1 MHRDLIGARSYE
13 LEILEFFGPVAAH
26 AQFLTGPI
34 AMNDVILDLSGIEKH
49 YQNGDTVVR
58 ALDGVSLKIHS
69 GEFVAIMGQSGSGK
83 STLMNIIGC
92 LDRPTSGSYRVLG
105 KEAANLSADELAA
118 LRRETFGF
126 VFQRYNLLAT
136 ATAGENVEI
145 PSVYAGLPKQK
156 RSQRANRLLQRLGM
170 ADRTDHRPAELSGG
184 QQQRV
189 AIARALVNDPP
200 VILADEPTGALDSKS
215 GDEVLVL
222 LKELHAE
229 GRTIILITH
238 AETVAQHASRIVRI
252 QDGQILED
260 SGVVRKETSSPV
272 DTELNLKSAVTLA
285 ASIHEALVTA
295 WRSLRVNIFRTVL
308 TLLGII
314 IGVAAV
320 VAMLAVGEGSR
331 QKVLDRISSFGTN
344 LMLIRPGAAGI
355 RNAGDIVT
363 LIPEDAAAIRALPN
377 IETALPE
384 RSGRMTVRFGNRD
397 YQTSVQGTGEDFPKA
412 RDWKVADGQFFNA
425 DDMKQYAPVVVLG
438 RTVAKTLFPD
448 GGEVVGNYVL
458 LKNVPFL
465 VIGVMSEKG
474 ASPNG
479 SDQDDVIFTPINT
492 GLVRLFGKSYLS
504 SITIKVADAG
514 DIVATQERVENLLRE
529 RHRTEDFSVRNMA
542 SFLQA
547 AMETQDTFTLL
558 LGTVAAISLLVGGI
572 GVMNIMLVSVVERT
586 REIGIR
592 MATGARMRDILLQF
606 NIEAAV
612 VCAAGGLLGILVG
625 VAAGMILRYSG
636 MSVIFSLTPAVLAF
650 ACASATG
657 LIFGYLPARKA
668 ARLDPVVAL
677 ASE

>member
-1 MHRDLIGARSYE
+1 MNST
-13 LEILEFFGPVAAH
+13 ILE
-26 AQFLTGPI
+26 
-34 AMNDVILDLSGIEKH
+34 LSDIQKH
-49 YQNGDTVVR
+49 YRNGDSVVR
-58 ALDGVSLKIHS
+58 ALDGVSLKIRR

-92 LDRPTSGSYRVLG
+92 LDSPTSGSYRVLG
-105 KEAANLSADELAA
+105 REAANLTADELAA

-126 VFQRYNLLAT
+126 IFQRYNLLAT

-156 RSQRANRLLQRLGM
+156 RAQRASGLLQRLGLG
-170 ADRTDHRPAELSGG
+170 DRASHRPNELSGG

-215 GDEVLVL
+215 GDEVLAL

-238 AETVAQHASRIVRI
+238 AENVARHAGRIIRI
-252 QDGQILED
+252 QDGWILDD
-260 SGVVRKETSSPV
+260 SGAHQTDGADDAGLGDREYVCGVS
-272 DTELNLKSAVTLA
+272 LA
-285 ASIHEALVTA
+285 ASVQEALVTA

-331 QKVLDRISSFGTN
+331 QKVLDRITSFGTN
-344 LMLIRPGAAGI
+344 LMLVRPGAAGI
-355 RNAGDIVT
+355 RSAGDIAT
-363 LIPEDAAAIRALPN
+363 LIPEDAAALKTLPN

-384 RSGRMTVRFGNRD
+384 RSGRMTVRYGNRD
-397 YQTSVQGTGEDFPKA
+397 YLTSVQGTGEDFPSA
-412 RDWKVADGQFFNA
+412 RDWKVAEGQFFNA
-425 DDMKQYAPVVVLG
+425 EDMKQYAPVVVLG
-438 RTVAKTLFPD
+438 RTVANTLFPD
-448 GGEVVGNYVL
+448 GGEAVGKYVL

-465 VIGVMSEKG
+465 VIGVMTEKG

-479 SDQDDVIFTPINT
+479 NDQDDVIFLPINT

-504 SITIKVADAG
+504 SITVKVSDAAD
-514 DIVATQERVENLLRE
+514 IHATQERIENLLRE
-529 RHRTEDFSVRNMA
+529 RHGTEDFSVRNMA
-542 SFLQA
+542 SYLEA
-547 AMETQDTFTLL
+547 AMETQNTFTLL

-612 VCAAGGLLGILVG
+612 VCATGGVLGILVG
-625 VAAGMILRYSG
+625 VLAGIILSYSG
-636 MSVIFSLTPAVLAF
+636 MSVIFSATPALLAF

-657 LIFGYLPARKA
+657 LLFGYLPARKA

>member
-1 MHRDLIGARSYE
+1 MN
-13 LEILEFFGPVAAH
+13 EI
-26 AQFLTGPI
+26 
-34 AMNDVILDLSGIEKH
+34 ILDLTAIEKH

-105 KEAANLSADELAA
+105 KEAANLSPDELAA

-156 RSQRANRLLQRLGM
+156 RSSRAKGLLQRLGLG
-170 ADRTDHRPAELSGG
+170 DRTDHRPAELSGG

-215 GDEVLVL
+215 GDEVLSL
-222 LKELHAE
+222 LKDLHAE

-238 AETVAQHASRIVRI
+238 AENVAQHASRIMRI
-252 QDGQILED
+252 QDGRILDD
-260 SGVVRKETSSPV
+260 SGVVKKTSSMPL
-272 DTELNLKSAVTLA
+272 EAEPNLKSAVTLA
-285 ASIHEALVTA
+285 ASMQEALVTA
-295 WRSLRVNIFRTVL
+295 WRSLRVNLFRTVL

-363 LIPEDAAAIRALPN
+363 LIPEDAAAIKALPN
-377 IETALPE
+377 IENALPE

-397 YQTSVQGTGEDFPKA
+397 YQTSVQGTGEDFPQA
-412 RDWKVADGQFFNA
+412 REWKVAEGQFFNA
-425 DDMKQYAPVVVLG
+425 DDRKQYAPVVVLG
-438 RTVAKTLFPD
+438 RTVAQTLFPD
-448 GGEVVGNYVL
+448 GAEAVGNYVL

-465 VIGVMSEKG
+465 VIGVMTEKG

-479 SDQDDVIFTPINT
+479 SDQDDVIFTPITT

-504 SITIKVADAG
+504 SITVKVSDTADIA
-514 DIVATQERVENLLRE
+514 ATQERVENLLRE

-542 SFLQA
+542 SYLQA
-547 AMETQDTFTLL
+547 AIETQDTFTLL

-636 MSVIFSLTPAVLAF
+636 MSVIFSITPALLAF

>member
-1 MHRDLIGARSYE
+1 MNE
-13 LEILEFFGPVAAH
+13 TILE
-26 AQFLTGPI
+26 
-34 AMNDVILDLSGIEKH
+34 LSGIEKH
-49 YQNGDTVVR
+49 YKNGDTTVR
-58 ALDGVSLKIHS
+58 ALDGVSLKIRR

-83 STLMNIIGC
+83 STLMNILGC
-92 LDRPTSGSYRVLG
+92 LDSPTAGSYKVLG
-105 KEAANLSADELAA
+105 REAANLEPDELAS

-126 VFQRYNLLAT
+126 VFQKYNLLAT
-136 ATAGENVEI
+136 ASAGENVEI
-145 PSVYAGLPKQK
+145 PSVYAGLPKHK
-156 RSQRANRLLQRLGM
+156 RVERAASLLARLGLG
-170 ADRTDHRPAELSGG
+170 DRTAHRPSELSGG

-215 GDEVLVL
+215 GDEVLAL
-222 LKELHAE
+222 LKQLHAE

-238 AETVAQHASRIVRI
+238 AENVAQHAGRIVRI
-252 QDGQILED
+252 QDGRILED
-260 SGVVRKETSSPV
+260 SGSFTDQR
-272 DTELNLKSAVTLA
+272 TESVAANNRSFESAVGLM
-285 ASIHEALVTA
+285 ASVQEALVTA
-295 WRSLRVNIFRTVL
+295 WRALRVNIFRTML

-355 RNAGDIVT
+355 RNAGDIAT
-363 LIPEDAAAIRALPN
+363 LVPDDAVAIKALPN
-377 IETALPE
+377 VETALAE
-384 RSGRMTVRFGNRD
+384 RSSRLTVRYGNLD
-397 YQTSVQGTGEDFPKA
+397 YQTSAQGTGENFPSA
-412 RDWKVADGQFFNA
+412 RDWPVAEGQFFNA
-425 DDMKQYAPVVVLG
+425 DDMKQYAAVVVLG
-438 RTVAKTLFPD
+438 RTVARTLFPD
-448 GGEVVGNYVL
+448 GGSPVGKYIL
-458 LKNVPFL
+458 MRSVPFV
-465 VIGVMSEKG
+465 VIGVMTEKG

-479 SDQDDVIFTPINT
+479 SDQDDVVFVPIST
-492 GLVRLFGKSYLS
+492 GLVRLFGKNYLS
-504 SITIKVADAG
+504 SITIKVNDAADI
-514 DIVATQERVENLLRE
+514 DATQARVEALLKA
-529 RHRTEDFSVRNMA
+529 RHNAEDFSVRNMA

-592 MATGARMRDILLQF
+592 MATGARMRDIMLQF

-625 VAAGMILRYSG
+625 VIAGLVLRYSG
-636 MSVIFSLTPAVLAF
+636 MTVIFSVTPAALAF

-668 ARLDPVVAL
+668 AQLDPVVAL

>member
-1 MHRDLIGARSYE
+1 MSEI
-13 LEILEFFGPVAAH
+13 ILE
-26 AQFLTGPI
+26 LTDI
-34 AMNDVILDLSGIEKH
+34 HKH
-49 YQNGDTVVR
+49 YQNGDATVR
-58 ALDGVSLKIHS
+58 ALDGVSLMIRR

-92 LDRPTSGSYRVLG
+92 LDRPTSGSYRVLA
-105 KEAANLSADELAA
+105 KEAATLSTDELAA

-126 VFQRYNLLAT
+126 VFQKYNLLAT

-145 PSVYAGLPKQK
+145 PSVYAGLSKQK
-156 RSQRANRLLQRLGM
+156 RSARAANLLERLGLG
-170 ADRTDHRPAELSGG
+170 DRTEHRPSELSGG

-200 VILADEPTGALDSKS
+200 VILADEPTGALDTRS
-215 GDEVLVL
+215 GDEVLAL
-222 LKELHAE
+222 LKQLHAE

-238 AETVAQHASRIVRI
+238 AQNVAQNASRVVRI
-252 QDGQILED
+252 QDGRIIDDNGIDHGD
-260 SGVVRKETSSPV
+260 SRDSLAVENYDLSPGVSLT
-272 DTELNLKSAVTLA
+272 
-285 ASIHEALVTA
+285 ASMQEALVTA

-331 QKVLDRISSFGTN
+331 QKVMDRISSFGTN

-355 RNAGDIVT
+355 RNAGDIAT
-363 LIPEDAAAIRALPN
+363 LVPEDAVAIAALPN
-377 IETALPE
+377 IEAALPE
-384 RSGRMTVRFGNRD
+384 RNGRMTVRFGNLD
-397 YQTSVQGTGEDFPKA
+397 YQTSVQGTGENFPKA
-412 RDWKVADGQFFNA
+412 RDWPVAEGQFFNV
-425 DDMKQYAPVVVLG
+425 DDMKQYAAVVVLG

-448 GGEVVGNYVL
+448 GSDPVGKYVL
-458 LKNVPFL
+458 MRNVPFL
-465 VIGVMSEKG
+465 VIGVMTEKG

-479 SDQDDVIFTPINT
+479 SDQDDVIFVPINT
-492 GLVRLFGKSYLS
+492 GLIRLFGKNYLS
-504 SITIKVADAG
+504 SITIKVKDSAD
-514 DIVATQERVENLLRE
+514 IEATQQSVESLLRA
-529 RHRTEDFSVRNMA
+529 RHKTEDFSVRNMA

-612 VCAAGGLLGILVG
+612 VCAAGGMFGILVG
-625 VAAGMILRYSG
+625 VGAGLVLRYTG
-636 MSVIFSLTPAVLAF
+636 MAVVFSVTPAVLAF

-668 ARLDPVVAL
+668 AQLDPVVAL

>member
-1 MHRDLIGARSYE
+1 MKAP
-13 LEILEFFGPVAAH
+13 ILE
-26 AQFLTGPI
+26 L
-34 AMNDVILDLSGIEKH
+34 NDIHKH
-49 YQNGDTVVR
+49 YTNGGTTVR
-58 ALDGVSLKIHS
+58 ALDGVSLAIHR

-92 LDRPTSGSYRVLG
+92 LDRPTSGSYLVLG
-105 KEAANLSADELAA
+105 KEAAHLSADELAA

-145 PSVYAGLPKQK
+145 PSVYAGLSKPK
-156 RSQRANRLLQRLGM
+156 RVQRASGLLQRLGLG
-170 ADRTDHRPAELSGG
+170 DRTDHRPAELSGG

-215 GDEVLVL
+215 GEEVLAL

-229 GRTIILITH
+229 GHTIILITH
-238 AETVAQHASRIVRI
+238 AENVARHASRIVRI
-252 QDGQILED
+252 QDGRIFED
-260 SGVVRKETSSPV
+260 SGVAEKLTSETIRGANR
-272 DTELNLKSAVTLA
+272 NLSGVSLSASLQ
-285 ASIHEALVTA
+285 EALVTA
-295 WRSLRVNIFRTVL
+295 WRSLHVNLFRTIL

-331 QKVLDRISSFGTN
+331 QKVMDRISAFGTN

-355 RNAGDIVT
+355 RNTGDIIT
-363 LIPEDAAAIRALPN
+363 LVPEDATAIKTLRN
-377 IETALPE
+377 IEAALPE
-384 RSGRMTVRFGNRD
+384 RSSRMTVRYGNID
-397 YQTSVQGTGEDFPKA
+397 YQTSVQGTGEDFPSA
-412 RDWKVADGQFFNA
+412 RDWKVAEGQFFHA
-425 DDMKQYAPVVVLG
+425 DDIKAYAPVVVLG
-438 RTVAKTLFPD
+438 RTVARTLFPD
-448 GGEVVGNYVL
+448 GRSPVGKYVL
-458 LKNVPFL
+458 LRNVPFL
-465 VIGVMSEKG
+465 VIGVMTEKG

-479 SDQDDVIFTPINT
+479 SDQDDVIFVPINT

-504 SITIKVADAG
+504 SITVKVADTT
-514 DIVATQERVENLLRE
+514 DIDATQASIEALLKE

-542 SFLQA
+542 SILQA

-612 VCAAGGLLGILVG
+612 VCAAGGVLGILVG
-625 VAAGMILRYSG
+625 VVAGMVLRYTG
-636 MSVIFSLTPAVLAF
+636 MTVIFSVMPAVLAF
-650 ACASATG
+650 VCASATG

-668 ARLDPVVAL
+668 ARLDPVIAL

>member
-1 MHRDLIGARSYE
+1 MNST
-13 LEILEFFGPVAAH
+13 ILE
-26 AQFLTGPI
+26 
-34 AMNDVILDLSGIEKH
+34 LSDIQKH
-49 YQNGDTVVR
+49 YRNGDSVVR
-58 ALDGVSLKIHS
+58 ALDGVSLKIRR

-92 LDRPTSGSYRVLG
+92 LDSPTSGSYRVLG
-105 KEAANLSADELAA
+105 REAANLTADELAA

-126 VFQRYNLLAT
+126 IFQRYNLLAT

-156 RSQRANRLLQRLGM
+156 RAQRASGLLQRLGLG
-170 ADRTDHRPAELSGG
+170 DRASHRPNELSGG

-215 GDEVLVL
+215 GDEVLAL

-238 AETVAQHASRIVRI
+238 AENVARHAGRIIRI
-252 QDGQILED
+252 QDGWILDD
-260 SGVVRKETSSPV
+260 SGAHQTDGAD
-272 DTELNLKSAVTLA
+272 DTGLGDREYVCGVSLA
-285 ASIHEALVTA
+285 ASVQEALVTA

-331 QKVLDRISSFGTN
+331 QKVLDRITSFGTN
-344 LMLIRPGAAGI
+344 LMLVRPGAAGI
-355 RNAGDIVT
+355 RSAGDIAT
-363 LIPEDAAAIRALPN
+363 LIPEDAAALKTLPN

-384 RSGRMTVRFGNRD
+384 RSGRMTVRYGNRD
-397 YQTSVQGTGEDFPKA
+397 YLTSVQGTGEDFPSA
-412 RDWKVADGQFFNA
+412 RDWKVAEGQFFNA
-425 DDMKQYAPVVVLG
+425 EDMKQYAPVVVLG
-438 RTVAKTLFPD
+438 RTVANTLFPD
-448 GGEVVGNYVL
+448 GGEAVGKYVL

-465 VIGVMSEKG
+465 VIGVMTEKG

-479 SDQDDVIFTPINT
+479 NDQDDVIFLPINT

-504 SITIKVADAG
+504 SITVKVSDAAD
-514 DIVATQERVENLLRE
+514 IHATQERIENLLRE
-529 RHRTEDFSVRNMA
+529 RHGTEDFSVRNMA
-542 SFLQA
+542 SYLEA
-547 AMETQDTFTLL
+547 AMETQNTFTLL

-612 VCAAGGLLGILVG
+612 VCATGGVLGILVG
-625 VAAGMILRYSG
+625 VLAGIILSYSG
-636 MSVIFSLTPAVLAF
+636 MSVIFSATPALLAF

-657 LIFGYLPARKA
+657 LLFGYLPARKA

>member
-1 MHRDLIGARSYE
+1 MSAP
-13 LEILEFFGPVAAH
+13 ILELNEIH
-26 AQFLTGPI
+26 
-34 AMNDVILDLSGIEKH
+34 KH
-49 YQNGDTVVR
+49 YRNGETPVR
-58 ALDGVSLKIHS
+58 ALDGVSLTICR

-92 LDRPTSGSYRVLG
+92 LDRPTSGSYKVLG
-105 KEAANLSADELAA
+105 REAAHLSPDELAT
-118 LRRETFGF
+118 LRRTAFGF

-156 RSQRANRLLQRLGM
+156 RIEQAFKLLQRLGLE
-170 ADRTDHRPAELSGG
+170 DRTDHRPAELSGG

-215 GDEVLVL
+215 GDEVLGL
-222 LKELHAE
+222 LKKLHAE

-238 AETVAQHASRIVRI
+238 AENVAQIAGRIVRI
-252 QDGQILED
+252 QDGRIAED
-260 SGVVRKETSSPV
+260 TGICG
-272 DTELNLKSAVTLA
+272 TEAIDNREMSAGKIDSVSLM
-285 ASIHEALVTA
+285 ASAQEALVTA

-314 IGVAAV
+314 IGIAAV

-331 QKVLDRISSFGTN
+331 QKVLDRITSFGTN

-355 RNAGDIVT
+355 RNAGDIAT
-363 LIPEDAAAIRALPN
+363 LVPEDAAAIRALPN
-377 IETALPE
+377 ISAVLPE
-384 RSGRMTVRFGNRD
+384 RNGRATVRLGSID
-397 YQTSVQGTGEDFPKA
+397 YQTSMQGTGEEFPSA
-412 RDWKVADGQFFNA
+412 RDWPVAEGQFFNA
-425 DDMKQYAPVVVLG
+425 DDMKRYAAVVVLG
-438 RTVAKTLFPD
+438 KTVARTLFPD
-448 GGEVVGNYVL
+448 GGSPVGRYVL
-458 LKNVPFL
+458 MKNVPFV
-465 VIGVMSEKG
+465 VIGVMAEKG

-479 SDQDDVIFTPINT
+479 SDQDDVIFVPIDT
-492 GLVRLFGKSYLS
+492 ALVRLFGKNYLS
-504 SITIKVADAG
+504 SITVKVKDTAEMD
-514 DIVATQERVENLLRE
+514 ATQARVEALLRA
-529 RHRTEDFSVRNMA
+529 RHRAEDFSVRNMA

-592 MATGARMRDILLQF
+592 MATGARMRDIMLQF

-612 VCAAGGLLGILVG
+612 VCAAGGVLGILTGVG
-625 VAAGMILRYSG
+625 AGWLLRYSG
-636 MSVIFSLTPAVLAF
+636 MSVIFSVAPAVLAF
-650 ACASATG
+650 VCATATG

-668 ARLDPVVAL
+668 AQLDPVVAL

>member
-1 MHRDLIGARSYE
+1 
-13 LEILEFFGPVAAH
+13 
-26 AQFLTGPI
+26 
-34 AMNDVILDLSGIEKH
+34 MNDVILDLTAIEKH

-156 RSQRANRLLQRLGM
+156 RSTRARGLLQRLGLG
-170 ADRTDHRPAELSGG
+170 DRTDHRPAELSGG

-215 GDEVLVL
+215 GDEVLSL
-222 LKELHAE
+222 LKELHAD

-238 AETVAQHASRIVRI
+238 AENVAQHAGRIVRI
-252 QDGQILED
+252 QDGRILDD
-260 SGVVRKETSSPV
+260 SGVVTKPSRMPVETA
-272 DTELNLKSAVTLA
+272 DLNLRSAVTLA
-285 ASIHEALVTA
+285 ASMQEALVTA
-295 WRSLRVNIFRTVL
+295 WRSLRVNLFRTVL

-363 LIPEDAAAIRALPN
+363 LIPEDAAAIKALPN

-397 YQTSVQGTGEDFPKA
+397 YQTSIQGTGEDFPQT
-412 RDWKVADGQFFNA
+412 RDWKVAEGQFFNA

-448 GGEVVGNYVL
+448 GGDAVGKYVL

-479 SDQDDVIFTPINT
+479 SDQDDVIFTPITT
-492 GLVRLFGKSYLS
+492 GLVRLFGKNYLS
-504 SITIKVADAG
+504 SITVKVSDTADIA
-514 DIVATQERVENLLRE
+514 ATQERVENLLRE

-542 SFLQA
+542 SYLQA
-547 AMETQDTFTLL
+547 AIETQDTFTLL

-636 MSVIFSLTPAVLAF
+636 MSVIFSITPALLAF

>member
-1 MHRDLIGARSYE
+1 VNE
-13 LEILEFFGPVAAH
+13 TILE
-26 AQFLTGPI
+26 L
-34 AMNDVILDLSGIEKH
+34 NGIHKH

-58 ALDGVSLKIHS
+58 ALDGVSLKIRR

-92 LDRPTSGSYRVLG
+92 LDQPTAGSYRVLG
-105 KEAANLSADELAA
+105 KEAARLEPDQLAA

-126 VFQRYNLLAT
+126 VFQKYNLLAT

-156 RSQRANRLLQRLGM
+156 RAQRAIDLLARLGLG
-170 ADRTDHRPAELSGG
+170 DRVDHRPAELSGG

-200 VILADEPTGALDSKS
+200 VILADEPTGALDSRS
-215 GDEVLVL
+215 GDEVLAL
-222 LKELHAE
+222 LRQLHVE

-238 AETVAQHASRIVRI
+238 AENVAQHASRIVRI
-252 QDGQILED
+252 QDGRIIED
-260 SGVVRKETSSPV
+260 SGDRLE
-272 DTELNLKSAVTLA
+272 SADGPARESYQFARGVGLA
-285 ASIHEALVTA
+285 ASAQEALVTA
-295 WRSLRVNIFRTVL
+295 WRSLRVNLFRTVL

-355 RNAGDIVT
+355 RNAGDIAT
-363 LIPEDAAAIRALPN
+363 LVPEDAAAIKALPN
-377 IETALPE
+377 IEAALPE
-384 RSGRMTVRFGNRD
+384 RNSRMTVRFGNLD

-412 RDWKVADGQFFNA
+412 RDWPVAQGQFFNA
-425 DDMKQYAPVVVLG
+425 DDRKNYAAVVVLG
-438 RTVAKTLFPD
+438 KTVARTLFPNGD
-448 GGEVVGNYVL
+448 HPVGKYIL
-458 LKNVPFL
+458 MRNVPFL
-465 VIGVMSEKG
+465 VIGVMTEKG

-479 SDQDDVIFTPINT
+479 SDQDDVIFVPINT
-492 GLVRLFGKSYLS
+492 GLVRLFGKNYLS
-504 SITIKVADAG
+504 SITIKVGDTADLE
-514 DIVATQERVENLLRE
+514 ATQQRVEALLRA
-529 RHRTEDFSVRNMA
+529 RHKTEDFSVRNMA
-542 SFLQA
+542 SYLQA

-612 VCAAGGLLGILVG
+612 VCAAGGVLGILVG
-625 VAAGMILRYSG
+625 MGAGLVLRYTG
-636 MSVIFSLTPAVLAF
+636 MSVIFSVTPAVLAF
-650 ACASATG
+650 VCASATG

-668 ARLDPVVAL
+668 AQLDPVVAL

>member
-1 MHRDLIGARSYE
+1 
-13 LEILEFFGPVAAH
+13 
-26 AQFLTGPI
+26 
-34 AMNDVILDLSGIEKH
+34 MNATILDLSDIHKH
-49 YQNGDTVVR
+49 YINGDTTVR
-58 ALDGVSLKIHS
+58 ALDGVSLKIRR

-83 STLMNIIGC
+83 STLMNILGC
-92 LDRPTSGSYRVLG
+92 LDRPTTGSYKVLG
-105 KEAANLSADELAA
+105 REAANLEPDELAS

-126 VFQRYNLLAT
+126 VFQKYNLLAT

-145 PSVYAGLPKQK
+145 PSVYAGLPKHK
-156 RSQRANRLLQRLGM
+156 RAERAASLLARLGLG
-170 ADRTDHRPAELSGG
+170 DRTGHRPSELSGG

-215 GDEVLVL
+215 GDEVLAL
-222 LKELHAE
+222 LKQLHAE

-238 AETVAQHASRIVRI
+238 AENVAQHAGRIVRI
-252 QDGQILED
+252 QDGRIFED
-260 SGVVRKETSSPV
+260 TGSCT
-272 DTELNLKSAVTLA
+272 DQTTESVEANHRSFESAVGLM
-285 ASIHEALVTA
+285 ASMQEALVTA
-295 WRSLRVNIFRTVL
+295 WRSLRVNIFRTML

-355 RNAGDIVT
+355 RNAGDIAT
-363 LIPEDAAAIRALPN
+363 LVPDDAAAIKALPN
-377 IETALPE
+377 VETALAE
-384 RSGRMTVRFGNRD
+384 RSSRLTVRYGNLD
-397 YQTSVQGTGEDFPKA
+397 YQTSAQGTSEDFPSA
-412 RDWKVADGQFFNA
+412 RDWPVAEGQFFNA
-425 DDMKQYAPVVVLG
+425 DDMKHYAAVVVLG

-448 GGEVVGNYVL
+448 GSSPIGKYIL
-458 LKNVPFL
+458 MRSVPFV
-465 VIGVMSEKG
+465 VIGVMSDKG

-479 SDQDDVIFTPINT
+479 SDQDDVIFVPINT
-492 GLVRLFGKSYLS
+492 GLVRLFGKNYLS
-504 SITIKVADAG
+504 SITIKVKDSAD
-514 DIVATQERVENLLRE
+514 IEATQARVEALLKA
-529 RHRTEDFSVRNMA
+529 RHNTEDFSVRNMA

-592 MATGARMRDILLQF
+592 MATGARMRDIMLQF

-612 VCAAGGLLGILVG
+612 VCAAGGMLGILVG
-625 VAAGMILRYSG
+625 MIAGLVLRYSG
-636 MSVIFSLTPAVLAF
+636 MTVIFSVTPAALAF

-657 LIFGYLPARKA
+657 LAFGYLPARKA
-668 ARLDPVVAL
+668 AQLDPVVAL
-677 ASE
+677 ATE

>member
-1 MHRDLIGARSYE
+1 MSAT
-13 LEILEFFGPVAAH
+13 ILE
-26 AQFLTGPI
+26 LTDI
-34 AMNDVILDLSGIEKH
+34 HKH
-49 YQNGDTVVR
+49 YQNGDTTVR
-58 ALDGVSLKIHS
+58 ALDGVSLSIKS

-105 KEAANLSADELAA
+105 KEAANLSPDELAA

-145 PSVYAGLPKQK
+145 PSVYAGLAKHK
-156 RSQRANRLLQRLGM
+156 RMERAVKLLERLGLG
-170 ADRTDHRPAELSGG
+170 DRTDHRPAELSGG

-200 VILADEPTGALDSKS
+200 VILADEPTGALDSHS
-215 GDEVLVL
+215 GDEVLAL
-222 LKELHAE
+222 LKQLHAE

-238 AETVAQHASRIVRI
+238 AENVAQHASRIVRI
-252 QDGQILED
+252 QDGRILED
-260 SGVVRKETSSPV
+260 NGAANERAAATAVNDRDLSKGVS
-272 DTELNLKSAVTLA
+272 LA
-285 ASIHEALVTA
+285 ASMQEALVTA
-295 WRSLRVNIFRTVL
+295 WRSLRVNLFRTVL

-355 RNAGDIVT
+355 RNTGDIAT
-363 LIPEDAAAIRALPN
+363 LVPDDAAAIKTLPN
-377 IETALPE
+377 IEAALPE
-384 RSGRMTVRFGNRD
+384 RSGRATVRLGNID
-397 YQTSVQGTGEDFPKA
+397 YQTSVQGTGEDFPSA
-412 RDWKVADGQFFNA
+412 RDWPVAEGQFFNT
-425 DDMKQYAPVVVLG
+425 DDMKHYAAVVVLG
-438 RTVAKTLFPD
+438 RTVAKTMFPNGD
-448 GGEVVGNYVL
+448 SPVGKYVL

-465 VIGVMSEKG
+465 VTGVMTERG

-479 SDQDDVIFTPINT
+479 SDQDDVIFVPITT
-492 GLVRLFGKSYLS
+492 GLVRLFGKNYLS
-504 SITIKVADAG
+504 SITIKVKDAAD
-514 DIVATQERVENLLRE
+514 IEATQQSVENLLRE
-529 RHRTEDFSVRNMA
+529 RHKTEDFSVRNMA

-612 VCAAGGLLGILVG
+612 VCAAGGILGILIG
-625 VAAGMILRYSG
+625 IAAGMILRYSG
-636 MSVIFSLTPAVLAF
+636 MAVIFSITPAVLAF

-668 ARLDPVVAL
+668 AQLDPVVAL

>member
-1 MHRDLIGARSYE
+1 MSAR
-13 LEILEFFGPVAAH
+13 ILE
-26 AQFLTGPI
+26 LT
-34 AMNDVILDLSGIEKH
+34 DVHKH
-49 YQNGDTVVR
+49 YQNGDTTVR
-58 ALDGVSLKIHS
+58 ALDGVSLSIER

-105 KEAANLSADELAA
+105 KEAANLSPDELAA

-145 PSVYAGLPKQK
+145 PSVYAGLAKHK
-156 RSQRANRLLQRLGM
+156 RTERAVKLLERLGLG
-170 ADRTDHRPAELSGG
+170 DRTDHRPAELSGG

-200 VILADEPTGALDSKS
+200 VILADEPTGALDSHS
-215 GDEVLVL
+215 GDEVLAL
-222 LKELHAE
+222 LKQLHAE

-238 AETVAQHASRIVRI
+238 AENVAQHAGRIVRI
-252 QDGQILED
+252 QDGRILED
-260 SGVVRKETSSPV
+260 SGRMNEQAGTTAV
-272 DTELNLKSAVTLA
+272 DDRDLRQGVSLA
-285 ASIHEALVTA
+285 ASMQEALVTA
-295 WRSLRVNIFRTVL
+295 WRSLRVNLFRTVL

-355 RNAGDIVT
+355 RNTGDIAT
-363 LIPEDAAAIRALPN
+363 LVPDDAAAIKALPN
-377 IETALPE
+377 IEAALPE
-384 RSGRMTVRFGNRD
+384 RSGRATVRLGNID
-397 YQTSVQGTGEDFPKA
+397 YQTSVQGTGEDFPSA
-412 RDWKVADGQFFNA
+412 RDWPVGEGQFFNT
-425 DDMKQYAPVVVLG
+425 DDAKHYAAVVVLG
-438 RTVAKTLFPD
+438 RTVAKTMFPNGD
-448 GGEVVGNYVL
+448 SPVGKYVL

-465 VIGVMSEKG
+465 VTGVMTEKG

-479 SDQDDVIFTPINT
+479 TDQDDVIFVPITT
-492 GLVRLFGKSYLS
+492 GLVRLFGKNYLS
-504 SITIKVADAG
+504 SITIKVKDAT
-514 DIVATQERVENLLRE
+514 DIEGTQQSVENLLRE
-529 RHRTEDFSVRNMA
+529 RHKTEDFSVRNMA

-612 VCAAGGLLGILVG
+612 VCAAGGILGILIG
-625 VAAGMILRYSG
+625 IAAGMILRYSG
-636 MSVIFSLTPAVLAF
+636 MAVIFSITPAVLAF

-668 ARLDPVVAL
+668 AQLDPVIAL

>member
-1 MHRDLIGARSYE
+1 MSGT
-13 LEILEFFGPVAAH
+13 ILE
-26 AQFLTGPI
+26 LT
-34 AMNDVILDLSGIEKH
+34 DVHKH
-49 YQNGDTVVR
+49 YQNGDSTVR
-58 ALDGVSLKIHS
+58 ALDGVSLSIER

-105 KEAANLSADELAA
+105 KEAAHLSPDELAA

-136 ATAGENVEI
+136 ATAGENVQI
-145 PSVYAGLPKQK
+145 PSVYAGLAKHK
-156 RSQRANRLLQRLGM
+156 RTERAVKLLERLGLG
-170 ADRTDHRPAELSGG
+170 DRTDHRPAELSGG

-200 VILADEPTGALDSKS
+200 VILADEPTGALDSHS
-215 GDEVLVL
+215 GDEVLAL
-222 LKELHAE
+222 LKQLHAE

-238 AETVAQHASRIVRI
+238 AENVAQHAGRIVRI
-252 QDGQILED
+252 QDGRILED
-260 SGVVRKETSSPV
+260 SGRTKADAGTTAVEDR
-272 DTELNLKSAVTLA
+272 NLRAGVSLSASVQ
-285 ASIHEALVTA
+285 EALVTA
-295 WRSLRVNIFRTVL
+295 WRSLRVNLFRTVL

-344 LMLIRPGAAGI
+344 LMLIRPGAVGI
-355 RNAGDIVT
+355 RNTGDIAT
-363 LIPEDAAAIRALPN
+363 LVPDDAAAIKALPN
-377 IETALPE
+377 VEAALPE
-384 RSGRMTVRFGNRD
+384 RSGRATVRLGNID
-397 YQTSVQGTGEDFPKA
+397 YQTSVQGTGEDFPSA
-412 RDWKVADGQFFNA
+412 RDWPVAEGQFFNS
-425 DDMKQYAPVVVLG
+425 DDMKHYAAVVVLG
-438 RTVAKTLFPD
+438 RTVAKTMFPNGD
-448 GGEVVGNYVL
+448 NPVGKYVL
-458 LKNVPFL
+458 LKNVPF
-465 VIGVMSEKG
+465 VVTGVMTEKG

-479 SDQDDVIFTPINT
+479 SDQDDVIFVPIST
-492 GLVRLFGKSYLS
+492 GLVRLFGKNYLS
-504 SITIKVADAG
+504 SITLKVKDAAD
-514 DIVATQERVENLLRE
+514 IEATQQSVENLLRE
-529 RHRTEDFSVRNMA
+529 RHKTEDFSVRNMA

-612 VCAAGGLLGILVG
+612 VCAAGGMLGILIG
-625 VAAGMILRYSG
+625 IAAGMILRYSG
-636 MSVIFSLTPAVLAF
+636 MAVIFSVTPAVLAF

-668 ARLDPVVAL
+668 AQLDPVIAL

>member
-1 MHRDLIGARSYE
+1 MNATLLE
-13 LEILEFFGPVAAH
+13 L
-26 AQFLTGPI
+26 T
-34 AMNDVILDLSGIEKH
+34 GIEKH
-49 YQNGDTVVR
+49 YINGDTIVR
-58 ALDGVSLKIHS
+58 ALDGVSLKVKR

-105 KEAANLSADELAA
+105 QEAANLSPDALAA

-126 VFQRYNLLAT
+126 VFQKYNLLAT

-145 PSVYAGLPKQK
+145 PSVYAGLAKHK
-156 RSQRANRLLQRLGM
+156 RAARAAGLLERLGLG
-170 ADRTDHRPAELSGG
+170 DRTDHRPGELSGG

-200 VILADEPTGALDSKS
+200 VILADEPTGALDSRS
-215 GDEVLVL
+215 GDEVLAL
-222 LKELHAE
+222 LKQLHVE

-238 AETVAQHASRIVRI
+238 AENVAQNASRIVRI
-252 QDGQILED
+252 QDGRILED
-260 SGVVRKETSSPV
+260 TGVARDEPSGSVEPENYDLSRG
-272 DTELNLKSAVTLA
+272 VTLA
-285 ASIHEALVTA
+285 ASIQEALFTA
-295 WRSLRVNIFRTVL
+295 WRSLRVNMFRTVL

-331 QKVLDRISSFGTN
+331 QRVLDRISSFGTN

-355 RNAGDIVT
+355 RNAGDIAT
-363 LIPEDAAAIRALPN
+363 LVPEDAAAIKALPN
-377 IETALPE
+377 IEAALPE
-384 RSGRMTVRFGNRD
+384 RTSRMTVRFGNID
-397 YQTSVQGTGEDFPKA
+397 YQTSVQGTGEDFPGA
-412 RDWKVADGQFFNA
+412 RDWPVAEGQFFNG
-425 DDMKQYAPVVVLG
+425 DDTKYYAAVVVLG
-438 RTVAKTLFPD
+438 RTVANTLFPD
-448 GGEVVGNYVL
+448 GSSPVGKYVL
-458 LKNVPFL
+458 MRNVPFL
-465 VIGVMSEKG
+465 VIGVMTEKG

-479 SDQDDVIFTPINT
+479 SDQDDVIFVPINT
-492 GLVRLFGKSYLS
+492 GLVRLFGKNYLS
-504 SITIKVADAG
+504 SITVKVKEAAD
-514 DIVATQERVENLLRE
+514 IEATQESVESLLRA
-529 RHRTEDFSVRNMA
+529 RHKTEDFSVRNMA
-542 SFLQA
+542 SYLQA
-547 AMETQDTFTLL
+547 AIETQDTFTLL

-625 VAAGMILRYSG
+625 IGAGLLLRYTG
-636 MSVIFSLTPAVLAF
+636 MSVIFSVTPALLAF

-668 ARLDPVVAL
+668 AQLDPVIAL

>member
-1 MHRDLIGARSYE
+1 MNAT
-13 LEILEFFGPVAAH
+13 ILELG
-26 AQFLTGPI
+26 
-34 AMNDVILDLSGIEKH
+34 GIEKH
-49 YQNGDTVVR
+49 YKNGDTTVR
-58 ALDGVSLKIHS
+58 ALDGVSLKIRR

-83 STLMNIIGC
+83 STLMNILGC
-92 LDRPTSGSYRVLG
+92 LDRPTAGSYKVFGR
-105 KEAANLSADELAA
+105 EAANLEPDELAS

-126 VFQRYNLLAT
+126 VFQKYNLLAT
-136 ATAGENVEI
+136 ASAGENVEI
-145 PSVYAGLPKQK
+145 PSVYAGLPKHK
-156 RSQRANRLLQRLGM
+156 RAERAASLLARLGLG
-170 ADRTDHRPAELSGG
+170 DRTAHRPSELSGG

-215 GDEVLVL
+215 GDEVLAL
-222 LKELHAE
+222 LKQLHAE

-238 AETVAQHASRIVRI
+238 AENVAQHAGRIVRI
-252 QDGQILED
+252 QDGRIFED
-260 SGVVRKETSSPV
+260 TGSCT
-272 DTELNLKSAVTLA
+272 DQTTESVEANHRSFESAVGLM
-285 ASIHEALVTA
+285 ASMQEALVTA
-295 WRSLRVNIFRTVL
+295 WRSLRVNIFRTML

-355 RNAGDIVT
+355 RNAGDIAT
-363 LIPEDAAAIRALPN
+363 LVPDDAAAIKALPN
-377 IETALPE
+377 VETALPE
-384 RSGRMTVRFGNRD
+384 RSTRITVRYGNLD
-397 YQTSVQGTGEDFPKA
+397 YQTSAQGTGEDFPSA
-412 RDWKVADGQFFNA
+412 RDWPVAEGQFFNA
-425 DDMKQYAPVVVLG
+425 DDMKHYAAVVVLG

-448 GGEVVGNYVL
+448 GGSPIGKYVL
-458 LKNVPFL
+458 IRSVPYV
-465 VIGVMSEKG
+465 VIGVMSDKG

-479 SDQDDVIFTPINT
+479 SDQDDVIFVPIST
-492 GLVRLFGKSYLS
+492 GLVRLFGKNYLS
-504 SITIKVADAG
+504 SITIKVKDSS
-514 DIVATQERVENLLRE
+514 DIEATQTRVEALLKS
-529 RHRTEDFSVRNMA
+529 RHNTEDFSVRNMA

-592 MATGARMRDILLQF
+592 MATGARMRDIMLQF

-612 VCAAGGLLGILVG
+612 VCAAGGMLGILVG
-625 VAAGMILRYSG
+625 MIAGLVLRYSG
-636 MSVIFSLTPAVLAF
+636 MTVIFSVTPAALAF

-657 LIFGYLPARKA
+657 LAFGYLPARKA
-668 ARLDPVVAL
+668 AQLDPVVAL

>member
-1 MHRDLIGARSYE
+1 MNAT
-13 LEILEFFGPVAAH
+13 ILE
-26 AQFLTGPI
+26 LT
-34 AMNDVILDLSGIEKH
+34 DLHKH
-49 YQNGDTVVR
+49 YQNGDTTVR
-58 ALDGVSLKIHS
+58 ALDGVSLSIKP

-92 LDRPTSGSYRVLG
+92 LDRPTSGSYRVLS
-105 KEAANLSADELAA
+105 KEAAYLSADELAA

-145 PSVYAGLPKQK
+145 PSVYAGLAKHK
-156 RSQRANRLLQRLGM
+156 RTERALKLLDRLGLG
-170 ADRTDHRPAELSGG
+170 DRTDHRPVELSGG

-200 VILADEPTGALDSKS
+200 VILADEPTGALDSHS
-215 GDEVLVL
+215 GDEVLAL
-222 LKELHAE
+222 LKQLHAG

-238 AETVAQHASRIVRI
+238 AENVAQHADRIVRI
-252 QDGQILED
+252 QDGRILED
-260 SGVVRKETSSPV
+260 SGPAHERTAAAAEDDRDLSKG
-272 DTELNLKSAVTLA
+272 VTLA
-285 ASIHEALVTA
+285 ASMQEALVTA
-295 WRSLRVNIFRTVL
+295 WRSLRVNLFRTVL

-355 RNAGDIVT
+355 RNTGDIAT
-363 LIPEDAAAIRALPN
+363 LVPDDAAAIKALPN
-377 IETALPE
+377 VEAALPE
-384 RSGRMTVRFGNRD
+384 RSGRATVRLGNID
-397 YQTSVQGTGEDFPKA
+397 YQTSVQGTGEDFPTA
-412 RDWKVADGQFFNA
+412 RDWPVAEGQFFNS
-425 DDMKQYAPVVVLG
+425 DDMKHYAAVVVLG
-438 RTVAKTLFPD
+438 RTVAKTIFPNGD
-448 GGEVVGNYVL
+448 SPIGKYVL

-465 VIGVMSEKG
+465 VTGVMTEKG

-479 SDQDDVIFTPINT
+479 TDQDDVIFVPITT
-492 GLVRLFGKSYLS
+492 GLVRLFGKNYLS
-504 SITIKVADAG
+504 SITIKVKDAAD
-514 DIVATQERVENLLRE
+514 INATQQSVENLLRE
-529 RHRTEDFSVRNMA
+529 RHKTEDFSVRNMA

-612 VCAAGGLLGILVG
+612 VCAAGGVLGILIG
-625 VAAGMILRYSG
+625 IAAGMILRYSG
-636 MSVIFSLTPAVLAF
+636 MAVIFSVTPALLAF

-668 ARLDPVVAL
+668 AQLDPVIAL

>member
-1 MHRDLIGARSYE
+1 MNKT
-13 LEILEFFGPVAAH
+13 ILELV
-26 AQFLTGPI
+26 
-34 AMNDVILDLSGIEKH
+34 DVEKH
-49 YQNGDTVVR
+49 YKNGNTTVR
-58 ALDGVSLKIHS
+58 ALDGVSLKIRR

-83 STLMNIIGC
+83 STLMNILGC
-92 LDRPTSGSYRVLG
+92 LDRPTAGSYKVLG
-105 KEAANLSADELAA
+105 REAANLEPDELAS

-126 VFQRYNLLAT
+126 VFQKYNLLAT

-156 RSQRANRLLQRLGM
+156 RAERAQSLLARLGLG
-170 ADRTDHRPAELSGG
+170 DRTAHRPAELSGG

-215 GDEVLVL
+215 GDEVLAL
-222 LKELHAE
+222 LKQLHAE

-238 AETVAQHASRIVRI
+238 AENVARHAGRIVRI
-252 QDGQILED
+252 QDGRILED
-260 SGVVRKETSSPV
+260 TGTFS
-272 DTELNLKSAVTLA
+272 DDATESVAANHRSFESAVGLM
-285 ASIHEALVTA
+285 ASVQEALVTA
-295 WRSLRVNIFRTVL
+295 WRSLRVNIFRTML

-344 LMLIRPGAAGI
+344 LMLIRPGGAGI
-355 RNAGDIVT
+355 RNAGDIAT
-363 LIPEDAAAIRALPN
+363 LVPDDAVAIKALPN
-377 IETALPE
+377 IETALAE
-384 RSGRMTVRFGNRD
+384 RSSRLTVRYGNLD
-397 YQTSVQGTGEDFPKA
+397 YQTSAQGTGEDFTSA
-412 RDWKVADGQFFNA
+412 RDWPVAEGQFFNA
-425 DDMKQYAPVVVLG
+425 DDMKHYAAVVVLG
-438 RTVAKTLFPD
+438 RTVARTLFPD
-448 GGEVVGNYVL
+448 GDSPVGKYVL
-458 LKNVPFL
+458 MRSVPFV
-465 VIGVMSEKG
+465 VIGVMTEKG

-479 SDQDDVIFTPINT
+479 SDQDDVVFVPIST
-492 GLVRLFGKSYLS
+492 GLVRIFGKNYLS
-504 SITIKVADAG
+504 SITIKVDDAADI
-514 DIVATQERVENLLRE
+514 DATQARVEALLKA
-529 RHRTEDFSVRNMA
+529 RHNAEDFSVRNMA

-592 MATGARMRDILLQF
+592 MATGARMRDIMLQF

-612 VCAAGGLLGILVG
+612 VCATGGILGILVG
-625 VAAGMILRYSG
+625 VIAGLILRYSG
-636 MSVIFSLTPAVLAF
+636 MTVIFSVTPALLAF
-650 ACASATG
+650 GCASATG
-657 LIFGYLPARKA
+657 LIFGYLPARTA

>member
-1 MHRDLIGARSYE
+1 MKTPLLE
-13 LEILEFFGPVAAH
+13 LHDIH
-26 AQFLTGPI
+26 
-34 AMNDVILDLSGIEKH
+34 KH
-49 YQNGDTVVR
+49 YANGDTTVR
-58 ALDGVSLKIHS
+58 ALDGVSLAIQR

-92 LDRPTSGSYRVLG
+92 LDRPTSGSYLVLG
-105 KEAANLSADELAA
+105 KEAAHLSADELAA

-145 PSVYAGLPKQK
+145 PSVYAGLSKPK
-156 RSQRANRLLQRLGM
+156 RVQRASGLLQRLGLG
-170 ADRTDHRPAELSGG
+170 DRTDHRPAELSGG

-215 GDEVLVL
+215 GEEVLAL

-238 AETVAQHASRIVRI
+238 AENVARHASRIVRI

-260 SGVVRKETSSPV
+260 SGVTEKLTSETIRDANS
-272 DTELNLKSAVTLA
+272 NLSGVSLSASLR
-285 ASIHEALVTA
+285 EALVTA
-295 WRSLRVNIFRTVL
+295 WRSLHVNLFRTIL

-331 QKVLDRISSFGTN
+331 QKVMDRISAFGTN

-355 RNAGDIVT
+355 RNTGDIVT
-363 LIPEDAAAIRALPN
+363 LVPEDAAAIKALPN
-377 IETALPE
+377 IEAALPE
-384 RSGRMTVRFGNRD
+384 RSSRMTVRYGNID
-397 YQTSVQGTGEDFPKA
+397 YQTSVQGTGEDFPSA
-412 RDWKVADGQFFNA
+412 RDWKVAEGQFFHA
-425 DDMKQYAPVVVLG
+425 DDIKAYAPVVVLG
-438 RTVAKTLFPD
+438 RTVARTLFPD
-448 GGEVVGNYVL
+448 GRSPVGKYVL
-458 LKNVPFL
+458 LRNVPFV
-465 VIGVMSEKG
+465 VIGVMTEKG

-479 SDQDDVIFTPINT
+479 SDQDDVIFVPINT

-504 SITIKVADAG
+504 SITVKVADTT
-514 DIVATQERVENLLRE
+514 DIDATQASIEALLKA

-542 SFLQA
+542 SILQA

-612 VCAAGGLLGILVG
+612 VCAAGGVLGIGVG
-625 VAAGMILRYSG
+625 VVAGMVLRYTG
-636 MSVIFSLTPAVLAF
+636 MTVIFSVTPAVLAF
-650 ACASATG
+650 GCASATG

>member
-1 MHRDLIGARSYE
+1 MNAT
-13 LEILEFFGPVAAH
+13 ILE
-26 AQFLTGPI
+26 
-34 AMNDVILDLSGIEKH
+34 LSDIEKH
-49 YQNGDTVVR
+49 YKNGDTTVR
-58 ALDGVSLKIHS
+58 ALDGVSLKIRG

-83 STLMNIIGC
+83 STLMNILGC
-92 LDRPTSGSYRVLG
+92 LDRPTAGSYRVLG
-105 KEAANLSADELAA
+105 REAANLEPDELAS

-126 VFQRYNLLAT
+126 VFQKYNLLAT

-145 PSVYAGLPKQK
+145 PSVYAGLPKHK
-156 RSQRANRLLQRLGM
+156 RAERAASLLARLGLG
-170 ADRTDHRPAELSGG
+170 DRTAHRPSELSGG

-215 GDEVLVL
+215 GDEVLAL
-222 LKELHAE
+222 LKQLHAE

-238 AETVAQHASRIVRI
+238 AENIAQHAGRIVRI
-252 QDGQILED
+252 QDGRILED
-260 SGVVRKETSSPV
+260 TGGCTDQAMESVASNNRSFE
-272 DTELNLKSAVTLA
+272 SAVGLM
-285 ASIHEALVTA
+285 ASVQEALVTA
-295 WRSLRVNIFRTVL
+295 WRSLHVNVFRTML

-355 RNAGDIVT
+355 RNAGDIAT
-363 LIPEDAAAIRALPN
+363 LVPGDAAAIRALPN
-377 IETALPE
+377 IETALAE
-384 RSGRMTVRFGNRD
+384 RSSRLTVRYDNLD
-397 YQTSVQGTGEDFPKA
+397 YQTSAQGTGEDFPAA
-412 RDWKVADGQFFNA
+412 RDWPVAEGQFFNA
-425 DDMKQYAPVVVLG
+425 DDMKQYAAVVVLG
-438 RTVAKTLFPD
+438 RTVARTLFPD
-448 GGEVVGNYVL
+448 RTSPVGKYIL
-458 LKNVPFL
+458 MRSVPFV
-465 VIGVMSEKG
+465 VIGVMTEKG

-479 SDQDDVIFTPINT
+479 SDQDDVVFIPINT
-492 GLVRLFGKSYLS
+492 GLVRLFGKNYLS
-504 SITIKVADAG
+504 SITIKIKDPADI
-514 DIVATQERVENLLRE
+514 DATQARVEALLKA
-529 RHRTEDFSVRNMA
+529 RHNAEDFSVRNMA

-592 MATGARMRDILLQF
+592 MATGARMRDIMLQF

-612 VCAAGGLLGILVG
+612 VCAAGGFLGILVG
-625 VAAGMILRYSG
+625 TIAGLVLRYSG
-636 MSVIFSLTPAVLAF
+636 MTVVFSVTPAALAF

-657 LIFGYLPARKA
+657 LAFGYLPARKA
-668 ARLDPVVAL
+668 AQLDPVVAL